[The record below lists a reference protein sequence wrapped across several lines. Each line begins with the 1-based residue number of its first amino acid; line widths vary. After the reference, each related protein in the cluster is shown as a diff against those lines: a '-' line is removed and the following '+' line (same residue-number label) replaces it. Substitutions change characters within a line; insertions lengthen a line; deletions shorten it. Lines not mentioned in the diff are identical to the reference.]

1 MTDSDSREQLGLAF
15 GVLKRDARG
24 RVRTTSEQREA
35 ILGEFERSGLSGPQF
50 ALVAGI
56 NYQTFATWRQ
66 QQRKN
71 GKRPRSQLQAKLPSN
86 ASAALLPRTDDN
98 TFHFAEVMVQAAT
111 ADLRS
116 TGATMLRVQL
126 RDGIDLEIRDA
137 GAVALAVQLIKG
149 LTSSC

>member
-1 MTDSDSREQLGLAF
+1 MTDSDSGEQLGLAC

-66 QQRKN
+66 QQQKSRTGSRLQLP
-71 GKRPRSQLQAKLPSN
+71 GKAP
-86 ASAALLPRTDDN
+86 AALLPKEEDAA
-98 TFHFAEVMVQAAT
+98 FHFAEVVVQAAT

-116 TGATMLRVQL
+116 TGATMLRVHL
-126 RDGIDLEIRDA
+126 RDGVHLEIRDA
-137 GAVALAVQLIKG
+137 REVALAVQLIKG
-149 LTSSC
+149 LRPPC